1 MKAAAVQGS
10 HSRKVLKKDV
20 QESRHDQLSCR
31 LLCELILIV
40 ARLVRYQTKDWAGL
54 QEGRLRAT
62 LALSARMTKRTTIA
76 RRVAHRYV
84 AQRNP
89 DPKYSEAV
97 WNHCTRSEEMQAI
110 KNFIAGLQAF
120 QVGKFSDFG
129 LDILQ
134 PI

>member
-1 MKAAAVQGS
+1 MISFRVDFS
-10 HSRKVLKKDV
+10 VNVVLTCLRK
-20 QESRHDQLSCR
+20 
-31 LLCELILIV
+31 LILIV

-97 WNHCTRSEEMQAI
+97 WNHCSRSEEMQAI